1 MSNIL
6 SQILMFIN
14 SIDPYNMLQ
23 YGESDIYIKEA
34 KLLLDEKILTPGKV
48 KDIFY
53 IGYNEY
59 VDDSIAHNIYNFVYD
74 IKPKNK
80 FLLYK

>member
-1 MSNIL
+1 MSEIL
-6 SQILMFIN
+6 SQILIFIN

-23 YGESDIYIKEA
+23 FGEPDIYIKEA

-53 IGYNEY
+53 IGYSEY
-59 VDDSIAHNIYNFVYD
+59 VDDSTSTDIYHFVYH

>member
-1 MSNIL
+1 MSDIL
-6 SQILMFIN
+6 AQILIFIN

-23 YGESDIYIKEA
+23 YGEPDIYIKEA

-53 IGYNEY
+53 IGYSEY
-59 VDDSIAHNIYNFVYD
+59 VDDSTSHNIYNFVYD

>member
-1 MSNIL
+1 MSDNL
-6 SQILMFIN
+6 SQILIFIN
-14 SIDPYNMLQ
+14 LIDPYNMLQ
-23 YGESDIYIKEA
+23 YGELDIYIKEA

-53 IGYNEY
+53 IGYNKY
-59 VDDSIAHNIYNFVYD
+59 VDDTTSHDIYHFVYN

>member
-1 MSNIL
+1 MSDIL
-6 SQILMFIN
+6 AQTLIFIN

-23 YGESDIYIKEA
+23 FGEPDIYIKEA

-53 IGYNEY
+53 IGYSEY
-59 VDDSIAHNIYNFVYD
+59 INDIISRDIYNFVYS
-74 IKPKNK
+74 IKPKDK